1 MATGFEALGAASAV
15 LQVISFASDVIIVCK
30 KVYDGKPTVDDQL
43 EEHAKRMS
51 DVIGRVQSRCQTMAK
66 NQPSEDDKT
75 LADIAEACRTAAK
88 ELRTELRFVT
98 GLHEKGS
105 LLKAINATLRA
116 SSHRKKIER
125 LELSLFRYRQVME
138 TEMMSHLCSR
148 SDAIELQQKKDFND
162 LAMDVQSL
170 VLHIAQGHTKLEDLV
185 KAEHDVTRQAIAQET
200 VKTQG
205 AINTHVTA
213 EVRALGTSAA
223 TEAQRKSFLQSL
235 KFPEV
240 NQRYNDLMNSRDA
253 SFKRVFASYKE
264 MTSNGDESK
273 TTRESKSKDPSTT
286 ERVLSEIDKAWAEF
300 VGWLQSSDSLFCIRG
315 KPGSGKSTLVKF
327 IIDNKNTKQ
336 LLTHWS
342 PKARIISHFFW
353 KIGSP
358 AQNSIKGLLC
368 SLVYRSLDGNKEMVE
383 FVLERFPHLSS
394 NTYYYDWSTEDLK
407 TVLYYI
413 LKKDTQHQCIF
424 IDGLDEICNN
434 DGLFKLTQVI
444 EEILKFP
451 NIKMCVAS
459 RPETLVMSWLKKKSV
474 PGVLLE
480 DLTRPDMR
488 TFVRKKLKPFLSSN
502 MISENIHKGL
512 TDKLVWKA
520 QGVFLWLHLATR
532 SITTG
537 IQNEDSEEMLLA
549 RLEELPGELTQLY
562 ADMWQRLNENNSVY
576 RDTAARY
583 FRYALQKRG
592 LIPMFPEVGYPS
604 GYPEIQQSVLFQ
616 IACAETIETQD
627 ILLTG
632 TDTIDFPEVQRLCEQ
647 TKVAIQNRC
656 AGLLRIR
663 SPGMSG
669 RMIELLGGANDLEL
683 PKGTEDVDDALFSRV
698 DFIHRT
704 AHDFLTDT
712 ETGQDIMKCGE
723 LSEDAVQVRL
733 LKGLLCLL
741 RFLRS
746 EYGVMGRSKNIF
758 YEAIKL
764 SESEDK
770 DGLDKAIE
778 ILHVVENLYNNKVIG
793 ADRPLWQPQA
803 PFLSHL
809 TDHAQFDDFV
819 ISRLAKAG
827 STALA
832 TDILREAW
840 DPDLSLYYGRD
851 SGPSARLINAL
862 ISMGADPHAIGV
874 NRAQQMG
881 RMEPFA
887 RKGTAFSNLLMFGI
901 KSIDEG
907 KHLGSDSAREMLK
920 SAVSMAMI
928 CPDLNATT
936 LVIGRIKEDGN
947 ASLMNVTWL
956 RSPGTYIHNDSPW
969 LLYEVDFKFLLLRL
983 FSGLT
988 VDIDDDALGGSKVEE
1003 LLPRLENPVAKIRFI
1018 ITKGDEPKAV
1028 ICHRALS
1035 ELSTPEITD
1044 CLFAAGVDSSGES
1057 EDIHGSGEEMSA
1069 YKRIMDLTKD
1079 PVMETVDLES
1089 AVLSLASE
1097 GLGFCTLVEAGIIP
1111 TLSYV
1116 EHLEKHLPQYA
1127 LTTAQLR
1134 AAVIQNGE

>member
-1 MATGFEALGAASAV
+1 MATGLEALGAASAV

-43 EEHAKRMS
+43 EEHAERMS
-51 DVIGRVQSRCQTMAK
+51 DAVGRVQSRCQTMAK
-66 NQPSEDDKT
+66 NQPSEYDKK
-75 LADIAEACRTAAK
+75 LAKIAEACRTAAK
-88 ELRTELRFVT
+88 ELQTELRFVT
-98 GLHEKGS
+98 GLHEKGR

-125 LELSLFRYRQVME
+125 LEVSLF
-138 TEMMSHLCSR
+138 SSR
-148 SDAIELQQKKDFND
+148 NDAIELRQKQNFNN
-162 LAMDVQSL
+162 LALDVQSL
-170 VLHIAQGHTKLEDLV
+170 VLQIAQGHTKLEDLV
-185 KAEHDVTRQAIAQET
+185 KAEHDVTRQVIVQET
-200 VKTQG
+200 IRTQG
-205 AINTHVTA
+205 TINTHVTT
-213 EVRALGTSAA
+213 EVQALGTSAA

-235 KFPEV
+235 KFPEI
-240 NQRYNDLMNSRDA
+240 NQRYNDLMSSRDA

-264 MTSNGDESK
+264 MTNDDDETK
-273 TTRESKSKDPSTT
+273 TTRESKDKDSSTAK
-286 ERVLSEIDKAWAEF
+286 RVPNEIDEAWAEF
-300 VGWLQSSDSLFCIRG
+300 VGWLQTSDSLFCIRG

-336 LLTHWS
+336 LLTRWS

-353 KIGSP
+353 KIGSS

-383 FVLERFPHLSS
+383 HVLDRFPHLSS

-407 TVLYYI
+407 AVLYLI
-413 LKKDTQHQCIF
+413 LDENTQHQCIF

-459 RPETLVMSWLKKKSV
+459 RPETLIMSWLKKKSV

-488 TFVRKKLKPFLSSN
+488 TFVCKKLKPFFSSN
-502 MISENIHKGL
+502 MISEKIHRDL
-512 TDKLVWKA
+512 ANELVWKA

-532 SITTG
+532 SVTTG

-549 RLEELPGELTQLY
+549 RLKELPGELTQLY

-604 GYPEIQQSVLFQ
+604 GYPGIQQSVLFQ
-616 IACAETIETQD
+616 IACAESVETQD

-647 TKVAIQNRC
+647 TKLAIQNRC

-663 SPGMSG
+663 SPGMRG
-669 RMIELLGGANDLEL
+669 RMIEILGGANGLDL

-712 ETGQDIMKCGE
+712 ETGQDIMKYGE

-746 EYGVMGRSKNIF
+746 AYGVMGRSKNIF

-764 SESEDK
+764 SESQGN
-770 DGLDKAIE
+770 DGLQKAIE
-778 ILHVVENLYNNKVIG
+778 ILHVVEKLYNNNVIG
-793 ADRPLWQPQA
+793 ADRPLWQLQA

-819 ISRLAKAG
+819 ISRLAEAD

-832 TDILREAW
+832 MDILREAW

-851 SGPSARLINAL
+851 SGPSARLINGL
-862 ISMGADPHAIGV
+862 ISMGADPHAMGV

-901 KSIDEG
+901 NSIDGG

-920 SAVSMAMI
+920 AAVSMAMI
-928 CPDLNATT
+928 CPNLSATT
-936 LVIGRIKEDGN
+936 LVVGRIKEDGD

-956 RSPGTYIHNDSPW
+956 SSPGTYIHNDAPW
-969 LLYEVDFKFLLLRL
+969 LLYEVDFKFLLLCL

-988 VDIDDDALGGSKVEE
+988 VDIGEDAVGGSKVEE

-1018 ITKGDEPKAV
+1018 ITKGEEPKAL

-1057 EDIHGSGEEMSA
+1057 EDIHASEEEISA
-1069 YKRIMDLTKD
+1069 FKRIMDLTKG
-1079 PVMETVDLES
+1079 PIMETVDLES

-1116 EHLEKHLPQYA
+1116 ERLEKHLPQYA
-1127 LTTAQLR
+1127 LTMAQLK
-1134 AAVIQNGE
+1134 AAVIQKGE